1 MQGICSDC
9 SKLKPLYTP
18 GDEVNNNCTDG
29 EDDEE
34 EVEAG
39 MTDHHEPE
47 GGDLSDIEDE
57 GQGDVVTDIE
67 DDKEDFPPGSIVW
80 ARYVG

>member
-1 MQGICSDC
+1 
-9 SKLKPLYTP
+9 
-18 GDEVNNNCTDG
+18 
-29 EDDEE
+29 
-34 EVEAG
+34 

-57 GQGDVVTDIE
+57 GQGDVETDIE